1 MVEKE
6 KIAVPLETT
15 PEFTGDFI
23 HIKGAKN
30 NNLKNIELKIPKNKL
45 VVVCGLSG
53 SGKSSL
59 VMDTLYAEGQRR
71 YVESLSSYA
80 RQFLERIKKPEVEF
94 IKGISPAIAVE
105 QKTANRN
112 ARSTV
117 GSTTEIYDFLRLL
130 YARVGKTI
138 SPVSGKVVKR
148 YQVFDV
154 VDFLLRLA
162 EGEKVVLSCPINYE
176 SDRILFDE
184 LSILIQKGYTRI
196 LWDEKQHYLQDLLEE
211 KAEELQKSLSDYKD
225 NSLRII
231 IDRFVIRN
239 EDEELKNR
247 ISDSVQTALL
257 EGRGSCYIE
266 RGKEIKEF
274 NNRFEEDGIIF
285 MDPTPNLFNF
295 NNAYGACPKCEGYGK
310 ILGIDENRVIP
321 NPGLSVYQG
330 AVACWSGEK
339 ADKYL
344 QRVIDFA
351 HEYKFR
357 VTVPYRDLT
366 DREKELLW
374 EGTPLFKGINDF
386 FAAVESKMYK
396 IQNRVLLSRYRGRTK
411 CPECKGMRLKKEAFY
426 VMYNER
432 HIGELM
438 KMPIR
443 DLYAFFT
450 DHTADEFTEKIA
462 SRLLLEIRTRLG
474 TMVRIGLGYLTLDR
488 LSSTLSGGELQ
499 RINLTRLLSSNLS
512 RSLYILDEPSIGLHP
527 RDTGNLL
534 EVLKDLRD
542 LSNTVIVVEHEEDI
556 ILNADHLIEIG
567 PEAGVHGGTVC
578 YNGPAADLFRNPEGS
593 LTAEYLSG
601 ERKVL
606 MPERKQTD
614 KGFIELTGARSNN
627 IQGIDVKLPL
637 NKLTVVTGVSGSGK
651 STLVRDI
658 LFPALKKE
666 LGDEYVHQ
674 RDKWESLKGN
684 VHKLKQVEWVS
695 QNPIGRSSRSNPV
708 TYVKAWD
715 EIRKLMAGQ
724 QLSKI
729 RGYEA
734 GHFSFNVKGGRCETC
749 QGEGFVTVEMQ
760 FLADVT
766 LLCEDCKGKR
776 FKPDVLQVKYRDK
789 SIYEILELSIEEA
802 LEFFKEEKSIVKK
815 LKPLNDVGLGYIK
828 LGQSSST
835 LSGGEAQRVKL
846 AFFLQSGGSTS
857 PTIFI
862 FDEPTTGLHFQ
873 DIGKFLKAIS
883 DLMDRGHTVVIIEHN
898 LEVIKSAD
906 WIIDLGPEGGDQG
919 GEMVFQGTC
928 EDLMKVESS
937 HTGRHLLEK
946 LRRFRK

>member
-1 MVEKE
+1 MKKS
-6 KIAVPLETT
+6 KINTITEVSPVSYHN
-15 PEFTGDFI
+15 FI
-23 HIKGAKN
+23 HIKGAGS

-80 RQFLERIKKPEVEF
+80 RQFMDRMKKPEVEF

-138 SPVSGKVVKR
+138 SPVSGHEVKR

-154 VDFLLRLA
+154 VDYLLNLP
-162 EGEKVVLSCPINYE
+162 EGEKVILACPVNYQ
-176 SDRILFDE
+176 SDRILADE
-184 LSILIQKGYTRI
+184 LAILIQKGYTRL
-196 LWDEKQHYLQDLLEE
+196 LWDNKQFYLEDLLDE
-211 KAEELQKSLSDYKD
+211 KPEELELKVADLKGQ
-225 NSLRII
+225 NLRII
-231 IDRFVIRN
+231 IDRFVIRT
-239 EDEELKNR
+239 EDEDLKNR
-247 ISDSVQTALL
+247 MSDSVQTALL
-257 EGRGSCYIE
+257 EGRGSCFIE
-266 RGKEIKEF
+266 ESKKIKEF
-274 NNRFEEDGIIF
+274 NNKFEEDGILF
-285 MDPTPNLFNF
+285 MDPTPNLFNY

-310 ILGIDENRVIP
+310 VLGIDENKVIP
-321 NPGLSVYQG
+321 NPGLSVYEG

-339 ADKYL
+339 ADRYL
-344 QRVIDFA
+344 QLVIDHA

-357 VTVPYRDLT
+357 VTVPYRDLAE
-366 DREKELLW
+366 REKEMLW

-426 VMYNER
+426 VKYCDKP
-432 HIGELM
+432 IGSLM
-438 KMPIR
+438 QMPIR
-443 DLYAFFT
+443 DLYTFFT
-450 DHTADEFTEKIA
+450 SSKADDFTEKIA

-474 TMVRIGLGYLTLDR
+474 TMVKIGLGYLTLDR

-499 RINLTRLLSSNLS
+499 RINLTRLLSSNLT

-527 RDTGNLL
+527 KDTGNLL
-534 EVLKDLRD
+534 RVLKDLRD

-556 ILNADHLIEIG
+556 IRNADHLIEIG
-567 PEAGVHGGTVC
+567 PGAGIHGGTVC
-578 YNGPAADLFRNPEGS
+578 YNGPAADLFEKPQGS

-601 ERKVL
+601 DRMVSMPKKNRK
-606 MPERKQTD
+606 D
-614 KGFIELTGARSNN
+614 KGFIELYGARCNN
-627 IQGIDVKLPL
+627 IQGIDVKVPI
-637 NKLTVVTGVSGSGK
+637 NHLTVITGVSGSGK

-658 LFPALKKE
+658 LYPALKRL
-666 LGDEYVHQ
+666 LGDEYIHQ
-674 RDKWESLKGN
+674 GDKWTSLEGN
-684 VHKLKQVEWVS
+684 FNKLSQVEWVS

-715 EIRKLMAGQ
+715 EIRKLMASQ

-729 RGYEA
+729 RSYEA
-734 GHFSFNVKGGRCETC
+734 KHFSFNVKGGRCETC

-766 LLCEDCKGKR
+766 LVCEDCKGKR
-776 FKPDVLQVKYRDK
+776 FKPDVLQVKYK
-789 SIYEILELSIEEA
+789 EKNIYEILELSIEEA
-802 LEFFKEEKSIVKK
+802 LDFFSNEKAIVKK
-815 LKPLNDVGLGYIK
+815 LKPLYDVGLGYIK

-846 AFFLQSGGSTS
+846 ASFLLAGAGSS

-862 FDEPTTGLHFQ
+862 FDEPTTGLHFE
-873 DIGKFLKAIS
+873 DIGRLLKAIS
-883 DLMDRGHTVVIIEHN
+883 DLMDKGHTVLIIEHN

-906 WIIDLGPEGGDQG
+906 WIIDLGPEGGDEG
-919 GEMVFQGTC
+919 GELVFQGKIA
-928 EDLMKVESS
+928 DLLTVAKS
-937 HTGRHLLEK
+937 HTGRYLKDKLL
-946 LRRFRK
+946 RG

>member
-1 MVEKE
+1 MVQEEKIVVEK
-6 KIAVPLETT
+6 KTAAAETH
-15 PEFTGDFI
+15 EYI
-23 HIKGAKN
+23 HIKGAKS
-30 NNLKNIELKIPKNKL
+30 NNLKDIELKIPKNKL

-138 SPVSGKVVKR
+138 SPVSGKEVKR

-154 VDFLLRLA
+154 VDYLQELA
-162 EGEKVVLSCPINYE
+162 EGSKIVLSCPINYE

-196 LWDEKQHYLQDLLEE
+196 LWDEKQYYLQDLLEDNAE
-211 KAEELQKSLSDYKD
+211 DLSKAVVDYKKS
-225 NSLRII
+225 NIRIV
-231 IDRFVIRN
+231 IDRFVTRKGD
-239 EDEELKNR
+239 EDLKNR
-247 ISDSVQTALL
+247 MSDSVQTALL
-257 EGRGSCYIE
+257 EGRGTCFIE
-266 RGKEIKEF
+266 EDKEIKEF

-310 ILGIDENRVIP
+310 VLGIDENRVIP
-321 NPGLSVYQG
+321 NPGLSVYEG
-330 AVACWSGEK
+330 AVACWSGQK
-339 ADKYL
+339 ADRYL
-344 QRVIDFA
+344 QKVIDHA
-351 HEYKFR
+351 HEYKLR

-366 DREKELLW
+366 DREKDLLW
-374 EGTPLFKGINDF
+374 EGTPLFRGINDF

-411 CPECKGMRLKKEAFY
+411 CPLCKGMRLKKEAFY
-426 VMYNER
+426 VQYNGK

-438 KMPIR
+438 KLPIR
-443 DLYAFFT
+443 ELYAFFT
-450 DHTADEFTEKIA
+450 EESADEFTEKIA

-488 LSSTLSGGELQ
+488 LSSSLSGGELQ
-499 RINLTRLLSSNLS
+499 RINLTRLLSSNLT

-534 EVLKDLRD
+534 SVLKDLRD
-542 LSNTVIVVEHEEDI
+542 LHNTVIVVEHEEDI
-556 ILNADHLIEIG
+556 LLNADHLVEIG

-578 YNGPAADLFRNPEGS
+578 YNGSAAELFKNPKGS
-593 LTAEYLSG
+593 LTAEYLTG
-601 ERKVL
+601 TKEVL
-606 MPERKQTD
+606 MPERKRRD
-614 KGFIELTGARSNN
+614 KGFIELTGARANN
-627 IQGIDVKLPL
+627 ILGIDVKVPL
-637 NKLTVVTGVSGSGK
+637 SKLTVVTGVSGSGK

-658 LFPALKKE
+658 LYPALKKE

-674 RDKWESLKGN
+674 GDKWKELKGEFK
-684 VHKLKQVEWVS
+684 KLSAVEWVS

-715 EIRKLMAGQ
+715 EIRKLMASQ

-729 RGYEA
+729 RGYEP
-734 GHFSFNVKGGRCETC
+734 GYFSFNVKGGRCETC
-749 QGEGFVTVEMQ
+749 QGEGYVTVEMQ
-760 FLADVT
+760 FLADVR
-766 LLCEDCKGKR
+766 LLCEDCKGQR
-776 FKPDVLQVKYRDK
+776 FKPEVLQVKYKDK
-789 SIYEILELSIEEA
+789 NIFEILELSIEEA
-802 LEFFKEEKSIVKK
+802 LEFFKEEKSIIKK

-883 DLMDRGHTVVIIEHN
+883 ELMDRGHTVLIIEHN

-919 GEMVFQGTC
+919 GELVFQGTC
-928 EDLMKVESS
+928 EDLMEVKES
-937 HTGRHLLEK
+937 HTGKHLKEK
-946 LRRFRK
+946 LGRFSK